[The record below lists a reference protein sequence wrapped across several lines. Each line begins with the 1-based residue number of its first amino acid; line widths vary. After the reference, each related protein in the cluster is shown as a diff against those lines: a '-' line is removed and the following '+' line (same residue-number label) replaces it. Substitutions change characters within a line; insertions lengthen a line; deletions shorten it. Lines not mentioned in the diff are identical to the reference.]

1 MAEAKS
7 KTTATQPVPKDGV
20 AEAIQ
25 KEVDAADAQGYLGV
39 ATDPTPNENYT
50 LAGVTAGLPTPETDP
65 EYAAEVRRKLDDE
78 ARAR

>member
-25 KEVDAADAQGYLGV
+25 EEVDAADAQGYLGV
-39 ATDPTPNENYT
+39 AVDPTPNENYT
-50 LAGVTAGLPTPETDP
+50 LAGVTAGKPTPETDP

>member
-7 KTTATQPVPKDGV
+7 KTTQPTPKDGV

-25 KEVDAADAQGYLGV
+25 AATDAAEAQGYLGV
-39 ATDPTPNENYT
+39 AVDPTPNENYT
-50 LAGVTAGLPTPETDP
+50 LAGVTSGKPTPESDP
-65 EYAAEVRRKLDDE
+65 EYAREVRQQLDDA